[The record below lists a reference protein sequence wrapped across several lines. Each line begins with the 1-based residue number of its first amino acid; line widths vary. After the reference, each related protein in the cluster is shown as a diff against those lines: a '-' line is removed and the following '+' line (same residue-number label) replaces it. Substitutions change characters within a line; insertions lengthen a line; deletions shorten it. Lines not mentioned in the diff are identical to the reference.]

1 MKKPNFIF
9 IITLPLMWLGYCLFE
24 LFSQRLSISS
34 FASLTLLP
42 TLILLLISYLF
53 FKISMYFE
61 NGLSKKILFSL
72 FIFLLFLDQGI
83 KLIIKIFFFKKRF
96 YIISNLLSFT
106 PIINTK
112 GSWLNA
118 RFNININFLTLI
130 LINFIALFLFTE
142 VYRYFNSNCK
152 KNFFVDLCYI
162 FIMTGSTS
170 SLIDK
175 TFYGGS
181 LDFIEINNLFVADF
195 KDIYI
200 NLAIFT
206 FIIIIYNSDN
216 NKFEND
222 IIEIKRFIKFII
234 TDIKINILKIKK
246 DSS

>member
-1 MKKPNFIF
+1 
-9 IITLPLMWLGYCLFE
+9 
-24 LFSQRLSISS
+24 
-34 FASLTLLP
+34 
-42 TLILLLISYLF
+42 
-53 FKISMYFE
+53 
-61 NGLSKKILFSL
+61 
-72 FIFLLFLDQGI
+72 
-83 KLIIKIFFFKKRF
+83 
-96 YIISNLLSFT
+96 
-106 PIINTK
+106 
-112 GSWLNA
+112 
-118 RFNININFLTLI
+118 
-130 LINFIALFLFTE
+130 
-142 VYRYFNSNCK
+142 
-152 KNFFVDLCYI
+152 
-162 FIMTGSTS
+162 MTGSTS